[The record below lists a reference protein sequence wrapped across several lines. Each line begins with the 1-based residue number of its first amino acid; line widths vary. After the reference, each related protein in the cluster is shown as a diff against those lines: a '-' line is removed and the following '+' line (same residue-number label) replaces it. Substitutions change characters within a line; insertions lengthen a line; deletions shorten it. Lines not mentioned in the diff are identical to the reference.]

1 MMTAAFSATFISLLC
16 PSEIILR
23 GWCDAQDSFII
34 IIMLPNMLFS
44 GFFNEY
50 KVQKNIYLK

>member
-23 GWCDAQDSFII
+23 GWSDAQDRFII
-34 IIMLPNMLFS
+34 IIMLLNM
-44 GFFNEY
+44 FF
-50 KVQKNIYLK
+50 QDSLMNIKFKRTSI